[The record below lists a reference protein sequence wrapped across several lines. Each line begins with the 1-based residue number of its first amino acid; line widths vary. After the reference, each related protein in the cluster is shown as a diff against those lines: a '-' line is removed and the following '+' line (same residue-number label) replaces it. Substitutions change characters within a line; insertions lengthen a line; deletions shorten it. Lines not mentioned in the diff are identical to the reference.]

1 MKPEL
6 QEQMIRRVLV
16 HLEQRTTD
24 CASGPTPLPVGAYAD
39 AARFDRE
46 FPRLFRA
53 LPIAVGHVSQVARP
67 GDYFIHDASGLPLL
81 VARGDDGRIRAFL
94 NVCRHRGTRIENAP
108 CGQRKAFVCPYHAW
122 SYARDGQL
130 LGIPH
135 ESGFAGLVR
144 AERGLVEVPCADAAG
159 LVFVQ
164 PAAAGPV
171 DAAGWLAP
179 VLDDLGGFGIASAFV
194 DSPVTFTKQLS
205 WKLAIDIFLEAYH
218 LRSTHGRSIYPMF
231 FDNVALVD
239 LLGRHIR
246 EVLPKRTIREA
257 GAHASL
263 RHHANVLYHVFPNTL
278 ILIEPD
284 HAAVLHI
291 WPRGAAETV
300 LAAYTLIPEPAT
312 AEKARAHW
320 DANSAILYNAVDEDF
335 AMGESIQR
343 GLGAG
348 ANREVMLGAF
358 EHALAHFH
366 RQVAEHTAGA

>member
-1 MKPEL
+1 
-6 QEQMIRRVLV
+6 V
-16 HLEQRTTD
+16 
-24 CASGPTPLPVGAYAD
+24 
-39 AARFDRE
+39 RFDRE
-46 FPRLFRA
+46 FPALFRA

-67 GDYFIHDASGLPLL
+67 GDYFTHDASGLPLL

-122 SYARDGQL
+122 SYGRDGQL

-135 ESGFAGLVR
+135 EAGFAGLVR
-144 AERGLVEVPCADAAG
+144 AERGLVEVPCDQAAG
-159 LVFVQ
+159 LVFVR
-164 PAAAGPV
+164 PAGTPV

-179 VLDDLGGFGIASAFV
+179 VLDDLVGFGIDAGIV
-194 DSPVTFTKQLS
+194 DSPVMFTKQLS

-218 LRSTHGRSIYPMF
+218 LRSTHRHSIFPMF

-239 LLGRHIR
+239 LLGPHVR
-246 EVLPKRTIREA
+246 EVLPKRTIREV
-257 GAHASL
+257 GPHASL

-278 ILIEPD
+278 ILVEPD

-300 LAAYTLIPEPAT
+300 LTAYTLIPEPAT

-320 DANSAILYNAVDEDF
+320 DANSAILYSAVDEDF

-343 GLGAG
+343 GLAAG

-366 RQVAEHTAGA
+366 RQIAEHTAGA